1 MPILTHTDLSVSPIC
16 LGAVQ
21 YGTGLSEQEAIDQL
35 DRYTGAG
42 GNFIDTA
49 LVYGV
54 WGPEGRPTSEP
65 IIGKFLA
72 RSGKR
77 NQLILSTKGAHPP
90 FNAMSH
96 SRMHPDLIAADLEQS
111 LRHLGTDT
119 IDLYF
124 LHRDDP
130 SVPVAE
136 ILGCLNELRRAGK
149 IRTFG
154 CSNWTLARIKQA
166 ELWAAGQGS
175 AGFICNQLLWSLAK
189 INFSHF
195 PDKTCV
201 AMDPPMYRWHAQTQM
216 AAMAYTST
224 ARGYFSKR
232 RAGLASEQQL
242 LLYGNAHNER
252 TFDGLNTLARE
263 SGYTLQQLSLL
274 YFADQPF
281 PAVPIVSCSNRQQ
294 LNEMIG
300 CLDISLPADLQRRLK
315 ALGK

>member
-16 LGAVQ
+16 LGTVQ
-21 YGTGLSEQEAIDQL
+21 YGTRLSEQESIAQL

-111 LRHLGTDT
+111 LRHLGTDF

-149 IRTFG
+149 IRYFG

-175 AGFICNQLLWSLAK
+175 AGFVCNQLLWSLAK

-201 AMDPPMYRWHAQTQM
+201 AMDPADVPLARPDPNGRDGLHLDGPRLFQQTAGRPDQR
-216 AAMAYTST
+216 AAA
-224 ARGYFSKR
+224 AALRQRPQRADVR
-232 RAGLASEQQL
+232 RAEHAGTGKRL
-242 LLYGNAHNER
+242 
-252 TFDGLNTLARE
+252 
-263 SGYTLQQLSLL
+263 
-274 YFADQPF
+274 
-281 PAVPIVSCSNRQQ
+281 
-294 LNEMIG
+294 
-300 CLDISLPADLQRRLK
+300 LPAAIVP
-315 ALGK
+315 ALFCRPALSGRSRSSPAATSSSWMR